1 MWTFCYAISMV
12 GQYIGLDKQARLVF
26 YFISNFIMPAKGFAD
41 LAVFVITNN
50 VRDVLFKPTSDG
62 EGVDGVGAVTPELM
76 PQMNVALR
84 DEVLHYVTSGIV
96 KTIEDMDNPR
106 IAQRVG
112 VCQMYFAS

>member
-1 MWTFCYAISMV
+1 MV

-26 YFISNFIMPAKGFAD
+26 YFISNFVMPAKGFAD